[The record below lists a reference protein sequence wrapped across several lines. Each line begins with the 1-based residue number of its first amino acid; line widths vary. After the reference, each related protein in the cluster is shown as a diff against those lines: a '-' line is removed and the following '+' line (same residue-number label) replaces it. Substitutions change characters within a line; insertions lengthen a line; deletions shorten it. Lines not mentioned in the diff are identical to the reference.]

1 MYAEFITKTLGLPED
16 SIIQFYLMT
25 VGMECP
31 KLGHIKYDNFCN
43 LFKFCGKYI
52 GSDVVVRR

>member
-1 MYAEFITKTLGLPED
+1 MDEEDYSIFITKTLGLPED

-31 KLGHIKYDNFCN
+31 KLGHIKYEHFNN
-43 LFKFCGKYI
+43 LFKFCGKYL
-52 GSDVVVRR
+52 